1 MSKMLGLI
9 GPELHMSTSLLLIPF
24 QFHGPT
30 LLSPRDFEHYFLKE
44 ISAEHRALTH
54 YFCRRFFGSLGHAR
68 LTAIK
73 SAFGLHRHEVESMCA
88 KLGYERGIQ
97 GIILIFE
104 NDLMPF
110 DGIFAQF

>member
-1 MSKMLGLI
+1 MPRAGILKFRYSKAM
-9 GPELHMSTSLLLIPF
+9 
-24 QFHGPT
+24 
-30 LLSPRDFEHYFLKE
+30 
-44 ISAEHRALTH
+44 
-54 YFCRRFFGSLGHAR
+54 C
-68 LTAIK
+68 AIK